1 MDTSLIATLKRTVSE
16 FMEDGMTDWA
26 AALTYY
32 GLLSLFPALIA
43 LVSIIGLVADPAT
56 TTGKLTEIVGN
67 LGPDSAVD
75 SFKGPIDS
83 IASSK
88 GSSGLA
94 LVIGLTLAIWS
105 ASGYIGAFSRASNV
119 VYEVREGRPFTK
131 LRPVQLLVTL
141 AMLLILATLAIGLV
155 MTGPVVDAVAEPF
168 GIGDTAIAIWDIAK
182 WPVMVLMVLLLFAV
196 LYHSSPNVK
205 LPRFRWI
212 TPGAAVALAAW
223 VIASAAFAAYVGNF
237 SSYNETYG
245 TLGGFVALLVWFWI
259 SNLAVLFGLELNSEI
274 ERNREYGEG
283 LDRAESQL
291 QLEPRSEAK
300 ARNTAAP

>member
-1 MDTSLIATLKRTVSE
+1 MDTSLFATLKRTFSE
-16 FMEDGMTDWA
+16 FLEDGMIDWA

-43 LVSIIGLVADPAT
+43 LVSIIGLVADPQT
-56 TTGKLTEIVGN
+56 TTEKLTEIVGN

-75 SFKGPIDS
+75 SFSGPISS

-94 LVIGLTLAIWS
+94 LIIGLALAIWS

-131 LRPVQLLVTL
+131 LRPTQLLVTL
-141 AMLLILATLAIGLV
+141 AMILILACLAIGLV

-168 GIGDTAIAIWDIAK
+168 GIGATALDIWNIAK
-182 WPVMVLMVLLLFAV
+182 WPVMVAMVLLLFAV

-205 LPRFRWI
+205 LPGFRLI
-212 TPGAAVALAAW
+212 TPGAVVALGIW
-223 VIASAAFAAYVGNF
+223 VLASAAFAAYVGNF

-259 SNLAVLFGLELNSEI
+259 SNLAVLFGLELNSEF
-274 ERNREYGEG
+274 ERNREFKSELAG
-283 LDRAESQL
+283 AEHQI
-291 QLEPRSEAK
+291 QLEPRNDPK
-300 ARNTAAP
+300 PKKTA